1 MTWPEIVTGSGV
13 GSFVAVLEFPPPQ
26 AAKRGAIT
34 NGINL
39 VEYFNFGIKAP
50 VPVSLLSQQSVCFSV
65 LELEQINR
73 QPFVKRENYS
83 VTIFIGC
90 EPRFIP
96 PVSFRRSCFSSQI
109 DSAERLRWLF
119 VQH

>member
-13 GSFVAVLEFPPPQ
+13 GSFVGVLEFPPPQ
-26 AAKRGAIT
+26 AARRGAIT

-96 PVSFRRSCFSSQI
+96 PVSLSRSCFSSQI
-109 DSAERLRWLF
+109 DSAER
-119 VQH
+119 